1 MKRTFLILV
10 LIPILLVACSTT
22 PDEISKSEIG
32 ESPDLSSGTQLE
44 GTGEFNDTPSEAP
57 SDLPPVDPNTPTQ
70 NGITVNTITFNE
82 LNINAFN
89 EKQKAEI
96 NQLKKDRGYIT
107 YANNDGGYYVII
119 FRGEKPTTG
128 YDITVQSVQDNEG
141 NTNITIQ
148 EINPVQ
154 GTIQGEAITYPTTAI
169 EIKNIADNF
178 FVTNVKGEEFQKLN

>member
-1 MKRTFLILV
+1 MIGFV
-10 LIPILLVACSTT
+10 LGMLTSAQIRFNRLKPVRVFFSEERFREGFYKIIQ
-22 PDEISKSEIG
+22 PD
-32 ESPDLSSGTQLE
+32 
-44 GTGEFNDTPSEAP
+44 
-57 SDLPPVDPNTPTQ
+57 
-70 NGITVNTITFNE
+70 
-82 LNINAFN
+82 